1 MRNTGRQE
9 DFDRNFSCYSHI
21 KHTGGLL
28 IEPKKINPKFER
40 RHYEKL
46 AAIFKDTYETAAL
59 FHPDLAVCQGINMA
73 YDHLVAVLATDNPS
87 FDKKKFA
94 EACVPEQLYHR

>member
-1 MRNTGRQE
+1 LRNTGRQE
-9 DFDRNFSCYSHI
+9 DFDRNFSRHPHI

-40 RHYEKL
+40 RQYKLL
-46 AAIFKDTYETAAL
+46 AAMMKDTYETAAL
-59 FHPDLAVCQGINMA
+59 FHTDPTIYQGINMV

-94 EACVPEQLYHR
+94 EACVPDQLYHR

>member
-1 MRNTGRQE
+1 
-9 DFDRNFSCYSHI
+9 
-21 KHTGGLL
+21 LL

-40 RHYEKL
+40 RQYKLL
-46 AAIFKDTYETAAL
+46 AAVMKDTYETAAL
-59 FHPDLAVCQGINMA
+59 FHTDPTICQGINMV

-87 FDKKKFA
+87 FSKTKFA